1 MQRFL
6 AFIFVLAFLTNA
18 NALQIGNYNLLSK
31 QNSPLSM
38 EVELFLAKEDKV
50 SSLKPA
56 IASKADYESAGLQ
69 RLPIHDD
76 IQLKL
81 NQSNKQFFVKLS
93 SKNPVEDSYLDILLE
108 VTSEKGRTLREFTVL
123 LDPADSTKAPEPK
136 VQKKEIKVA
145 EAEPEKE
152 AVRAEP
158 LKKEVVDEP
167 KTKSV
172 TSKRG
177 KTLFQ
182 IARENSISGVTTHQ
196 MVVAIFQI
204 NPKAFAKNNINGL
217 EVGQKLTLP
226 TRPYFDKLSHLQAR
240 EILKEQNLEWKNLN
254 QKTTKIAEK
263 KKPKAESKKNDVD
276 KLKKEPELKNNAAE
290 KAKADTA
297 KEVEAPQPNEN
308 IIEDKVNNEIVEI
321 EEEDFTSSIID
332 DEKPIIEEVII
343 DDPIEE
349 PGNNKLIY
357 VLLTIFA
364 LLGGVL
370 VYLSKKRANFRKSP
384 NPSFASQSFSST
396 SDAQNLSDD
405 FTDQNDAFI
414 NSTSN
419 GNETQLNENINQE
432 VSESIE
438 TSSNSDVDLSTMTS
452 VDAYIY
458 KKNKNIN

>member
-1 MQRFL
+1 
-6 AFIFVLAFLTNA
+6 
-18 NALQIGNYNLLSK
+18 
-31 QNSPLSM
+31 M

-69 RLPIHDD
+69 RLPIHND
-76 IQLKL
+76 IQVKL

-136 VQKKEIKVA
+136 DQKKEIKVA

-158 LKKEVVDEP
+158 IKKEVVDEP

-263 KKPKAESKKNDVD
+263 KKPKAEPKKNDVD

-297 KEVEAPQPNEN
+297 KEVEAPQPYEN

-321 EEEDFTSSIID
+321 EEEEDFTSSIID

-384 NPSFASQSFSST
+384 KPSFTSQSFSSS

-405 FTDQNDAFI
+405 FIDESNAFI
-414 NSTSN
+414 NSTSD
-419 GNETQLNENINQE
+419 GNENQFNENINQE

>member
-1 MQRFL
+1 
-6 AFIFVLAFLTNA
+6 
-18 NALQIGNYNLLSK
+18 
-31 QNSPLSM
+31 
-38 EVELFLAKEDKV
+38 
-50 SSLKPA
+50 
-56 IASKADYESAGLQ
+56 
-69 RLPIHDD
+69 
-76 IQLKL
+76 
-81 NQSNKQFFVKLS
+81 
-93 SKNPVEDSYLDILLE
+93 
-108 VTSEKGRTLREFTVL
+108 
-123 LDPADSTKAPEPK
+123 
-136 VQKKEIKVA
+136 
-145 EAEPEKE
+145 
-152 AVRAEP
+152 
-158 LKKEVVDEP
+158 
-167 KTKSV
+167 
-172 TSKRG
+172 
-177 KTLFQ
+177 
-182 IARENSISGVTTHQ
+182 

-217 EVGQKLTLP
+217 EIGQKLTLP
-226 TRPYFDKLSHLQAR
+226 TRSYFDKLSHLQAR

-263 KKPKAESKKNDVD
+263 KKPKVEYKKNDVD

-290 KAKADTA
+290 KAKADTV
-297 KEVEAPQPNEN
+297 KEVEPPQPNEN

-384 NPSFASQSFSST
+384 NPSFASQSFSSN

-405 FTDQNDAFI
+405 FIDQNDAFI
-414 NSTSN
+414 NSASDD
-419 GNETQLNENINQE
+419 NETQLNENIKQE

-438 TSSNSDVDLSTMTS
+438 RSSNSDVDLSAMTS

-458 KKNKNIN
+458 KKNRNIN

>member
-1 MQRFL
+1 MHRFL
-6 AFIFVLAFLTNA
+6 AFIFVLAFLSNA

-38 EVELFLAKEDKV
+38 EVELLLAKEDKV

-93 SKNPVEDSYLDILLE
+93 SKNPVEDPYLDILLE
-108 VTSEKGRTLREFTVL
+108 VSSEKGRTLREFTVL
-123 LDPADSTKAPEPK
+123 LDPPDSTKAPDLK
-136 VQKKEIKVA
+136 VQKKEIKVT

-152 AVRAEP
+152 SVRVEP
-158 LKKEVVDEP
+158 VKKETNDKP
-167 KTKSV
+167 KIESV
-172 TSKRG
+172 TSKKG

-204 NPKAFAKNNINGL
+204 NPKAFTKNNINGL

-240 EILKEQNLEWKNLN
+240 QILKEQNLEWKNLN

-263 KKPKAESKKNDVD
+263 KKPKAESKKNDVVES
-276 KLKKEPELKNNAAE
+276 KKEPELKNNAAE
-290 KAKADTA
+290 KAQADTVKEAETRKA
-297 KEVEAPQPNEN
+297 KEN
-308 IIEDKVNNEIVEI
+308 IIEDKTNNEIVEV

-384 NPSFASQSFSST
+384 NTSFTSQSFSST

-405 FTDQNDAFI
+405 FTDQSDAFI
-414 NSTSN
+414 NSTLDS
-419 GNETQLNENINQE
+419 NETQFNENINQE

-438 TSSNSDVDLSTMTS
+438 ASSNSDVDLSTMTS